1 MLTAL
6 PPSGRPTTELEH
18 TQLRLRLLEG
28 HAQED
33 QRVHVV
39 RTVGE
44 VRARAWGSP
53 TRTANPLR
61 DLASQVAVL
70 YDEEPLVAHATAPA
84 IVVAD
89 FAERLRISGLWQVL
103 AEAQFLTEA
112 LNEAAVAVELDDDTG
127 GLLWRVITPDL
138 LEGVAEVGRPGH
150 PAMLREWRPR
160 VRTRGRVSELDW
172 FVDVWDLRDRYAPA
186 FRVEDAH
193 GNDVTGDYVE
203 GGARVGDAYPWRYS
217 PSPRFPLGR
226 PFIPISLRHAARSP
240 RRLFSPFARV
250 ETVDG
255 TLDAGALAGEKK
267 HVAFQA
273 SFPMTLLVG
282 GRLVAGVTEQTDAKG
297 QPIARAPLLDPAVIH
312 EVEATEPGQQASV
325 QVVRNET
332 DLLMLQEYGEREQ
345 AGLATPW
352 GLTPADLQRTAADAR
367 SGVALAITGE
377 GRRRMQ
383 ASRAPVYRSEDERL
397 IGIAAALLRARGI
410 APALP
415 DRGWVVTHRLSPLSP
430 QERAQRQSEAES
442 LYDRG
447 LITRAEFRS
456 MVMGEPLPVA
466 TRALE
471 QVRAERA
478 ADPTTPASAGRS

>member
-6 PPSGRPTTELEH
+6 PPSGRPITELEH
-18 TQLRLRLLEG
+18 TQLRLRLIEG

-33 QRVHVV
+33 LHLHVV
-39 RTVGE
+39 RTVGA
-44 VRARAWGSP
+44 VRAAAWGSP
-53 TRTANPLR
+53 SRTANPLR
-61 DLASQVAVL
+61 DLASAVAVL
-70 YDEEPLVAHATAPA
+70 YDEEPLVAHPQAPQP
-84 IVVAD
+84 VVED
-89 FAERLRISGLWQVL
+89 FVERLRVSGLWQVL

-112 LNEAAVAVELDDDTG
+112 LNETAVAVELDEDTG

-138 LEGVAEVGRPGH
+138 LDGQAEVGRPGH
-150 PAMLREWRPR
+150 PALLREWRPR
-160 VRTRGRVSELDW
+160 VNARGRSGDVDW
-172 FVDVWDLRDRYAPA
+172 FVDVWDLRDRDRPV
-186 FRVEDAH
+186 FRIEDAR

-203 GGARVGDAYPWRYS
+203 GGAREGDAYPWRYA
-217 PSPRFPLGR
+217 PSPRFSRGR
-226 PFIPISLRHAARSP
+226 PFIPISLRHSRSSP
-240 RRLFSPFARV
+240 RRLFAPFFRV

-255 TLDAGALAGEKK
+255 TLDAGALGGQKK

-273 SFPMTLLVG
+273 SFPLTLLVG
-282 GRLVAGVTEQTDAKG
+282 GRLVSGVTEQTDSKG
-297 QPIARAPLLDPAVIH
+297 QPIARAPTLDPAAIH
-312 EVEATEPGQQASV
+312 EVEPTEPGQQASV

-367 SGVALAITGE
+367 SGVALAISGE

-383 ASRAPVYRSEDERL
+383 AARAPVYRPEDERL
-397 IGIAAALLRARGI
+397 LGIAAALLRSRGI
-410 APALP
+410 APQLP

-430 QERAQRQSEAES
+430 QERAQRQAEAES

-456 MVMGEPLPVA
+456 MVMGEPLAVA
-466 TRALE
+466 ARALD
-471 QVRAERA
+471 QARTERA
-478 ADPTTPASAGRS
+478 PAPTPPASAGRS